1 MVRHS
6 FGGEYVSVPHRT
18 LPGTGN
24 PQPLWA
30 AISLF
35 FLNCLLICTR
45 STRTFVILST
55 ALLSLY
61 PCCPSPLS
69 SPCLL
74 TFHVITM
81 PVSSNLLYATVNLL
95 RAAAACVPEDK
106 SFLGLSCRLFM
117 EKRSFHIVPLHSAPV
132 FDLQIKLG

>member
-1 MVRHS
+1 M
-6 FGGEYVSVPHRT
+6 SVPHRT

-30 AISLF
+30 TISPF

-45 STRTFVILST
+45 PTRTFVILST
-55 ALLSLY
+55 ALPSLY

-74 TFHVITM
+74 TFHVIM
-81 PVSSNLLYATVNLL
+81 MLVSSNLLYAAVNLL

-106 SFLGLSCRLFM
+106 SFLGLSCSLFM
-117 EKRSFHIVPLHSAPV
+117 EKKV
-132 FDLQIKLG
+132 FSYCPTPQCTCI